1 MLWLY
6 NFGIFLYKIVVTV
19 ASAFNVKA
27 NLFLK
32 GRKNLLK
39 IIANKEFSKERP
51 VWFHFASLGEFEQG
65 RPVLEELKKN
75 HPDTKIVVTFFSPS
89 GYEIRKNY
97 TLADGVFYLPLD
109 TRKNAAEFIRTV
121 QPRMAIFTKYEFW
134 YHYFKSLQDAGIP
147 LIIISGIFRPDQA
160 FFKWYGGFYRR
171 ILGFVTTF
179 FVQNEQSVKLLKQLG
194 LENVELSGDTRF
206 DRVAENVL
214 APKQL
219 PLIEAFCGSSPVFIA
234 GSTWL
239 PDEMLLKDLFQQFP
253 EWKFIVAPHETNAAH
268 IQEIIKLM
276 PLAVRYTQLNS
287 GLSGVDQQVLII
299 DNIGI
304 LSSVYQYGK
313 VAYIG
318 GGFGTGI
325 HNTLEAAAFGLPV
338 IIGPKYDK
346 FQEAKDLL
354 ALGAAVSIQSF
365 DDLSAA
371 FIKLQKDQNAGITA
385 KNYVLEKTGSTAQI
399 IKYLENYI

>member
-97 TLADGVFYLPLD
+97 ILADGVFYLPLD

-268 IQEIIKLM
+268 IQEIIKLL

>member
-97 TLADGVFYLPLD
+97 ILADGVFYLPLD

-268 IQEIIKLM
+268 IQEIIKLL

-385 KNYVLEKTGSTAQI
+385 KNYVVEKTGSTAQI

>member
-268 IQEIIKLM
+268 IQEIIKLL